1 MKINDYITICMLML
15 FLGCSKNDDDGGTQ
29 SETIESY
36 QPVAIEFVREDG
48 SSISSTDC
56 ITPDETYAIQV
67 TTTENSKGNTTVS
80 KIEYT
85 INGAVFSMSF
95 TEAGAKRNPI
105 TFVAGKNIAE
115 IVKTANSTE
124 LSFISQDDF
133 ELVE

>member
-1 MKINDYITICMLML
+1 MYE
-15 FLGCSKNDDDGGTQ
+15 DGT
-29 SETIESY
+29 SIESG
-36 QPVAIEFVREDG
+36 AC
-48 SSISSTDC
+48 IS
-56 ITPDETYAIQV
+56 PDLSYAIQIV
-67 TTTENSKGNTTVS
+67 TTKNNEGNTQVS
-80 KIEYT
+80 QVEYT